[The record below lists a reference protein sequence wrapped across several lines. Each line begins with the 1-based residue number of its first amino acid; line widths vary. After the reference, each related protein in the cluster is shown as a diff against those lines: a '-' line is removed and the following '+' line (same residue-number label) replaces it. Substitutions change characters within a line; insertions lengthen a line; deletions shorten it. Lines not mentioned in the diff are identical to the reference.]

1 LKINEGN
8 RRNGRMTNNR
18 KVMILAGGKGT
29 RLWPVS
35 RENYPKFFLSIGSG
49 KSLLQAAV
57 SRGVKL
63 AGIKNV
69 FIVSNSEYR
78 FLLRDHLK
86 EGGLY
91 FPLENIIAEPEGK
104 NTAAAIALGMRA
116 IEVMAGCGAP
126 AKKGR
131 TKSSAGAALSACDG
145 AVLQGAAKKNNPGGN
160 PSVFVF
166 PADHLIKDE
175 AKFIE
180 ALKKAETAS
189 GNGYITSLGIKPYRA
204 ETGYGYIK
212 AGEKLR
218 TCLAGRQA
226 SPFLRTS
233 PFSIKAGEK
242 LRTSPFSPFSGR
254 EVERFVEKPSAAK
267 AQQFLKAGSYFWN
280 AGIFVASASVFIGE
294 FENNAP
300 AIWNAV
306 RKWDGKN
313 GRKLD
318 AIYKKLPSISF
329 DYAVMEKTGKA
340 AVVVY
345 DGDWNDLGG
354 WDSVYE
360 VTSKDKNGN
369 ALPPQTASCRKNV
382 ISLDSE
388 NNLVYSTTGKIISL
402 IGVQDLRVASTD
414 DALLIMGQG
423 RSQDVKKAVEKL
435 KGDEALVNHIRVRR
449 PWGSFKTLERADN
462 YKVKVIE
469 ILPGRSISLQKHSR
483 RSEEWLVLTGQV
495 EVTLDGKIYKL
506 KEDDRIKIPK
516 GASHRLTNRRRRKA
530 KILEIAR
537 GSYIE
542 EDDIIRLDDDF
553 GRV

>member
-1 LKINEGN
+1 
-8 RRNGRMTNNR
+8 MTNNR

-86 EGGLY
+86 EGGLD
-91 FPLENIIAEPEGK
+91 FPLENIIAVPEGK

-116 IEVMAGCGAP
+116 I
-126 AKKGR
+126 
-131 TKSSAGAALSACDG
+131 SLSCAE
-145 AVLQGAAKKNNPGGN
+145 KNAN

-469 ILPGRSISLQKHSR
+469 ILPGRSISLQKHAR